1 MNCNHLG
8 GQMAKEYTLGV
19 EEEFQIIDPVTREL
33 KSLIT
38 QLIEAHTPLDEITLQ
53 PELHQSVV
61 EVATGICD
69 DIQDVRREVI
79 KNRRIA
85 SSIAERVGVK
95 IGAASTHPFSRWED
109 QQISDK
115 ARYQQ
120 SVDEMQDA
128 ARGNLIFGLHVHVGI
143 EDKELAIAVYNSA
156 RYFLPHLLAL
166 SCSSPFFNG
175 RNTGLR
181 SARTLVFRRLPRTG
195 IPERFNG
202 YKEFEDFIETLVATH
217 CIDDG
222 RRVWWDLRPH
232 PTYST
237 LEFRVCDLPTLVED
251 TIAITAMVQALV
263 AKLVFLHRKNLTFN
277 PYRVG
282 MLDENKWRAARYGV
296 KGKLIDWGK
305 KEEVPFVQLTEE
317 MIDFVSEVVDDL
329 GSRKEVED
337 VLRIAQTGTSAD
349 RQIAEFERTGDLK
362 AVVDLILEET
372 MRGVTPARDETR
384 NGAALV
390 A

>member
-1 MNCNHLG
+1 MNCNHVG